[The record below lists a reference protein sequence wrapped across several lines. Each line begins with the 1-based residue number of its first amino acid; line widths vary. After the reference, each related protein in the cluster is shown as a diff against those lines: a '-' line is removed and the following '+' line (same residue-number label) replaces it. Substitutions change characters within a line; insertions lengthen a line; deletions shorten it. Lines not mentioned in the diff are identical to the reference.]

1 MTIRELCDQ
10 VTIQGFV
17 RVQRITDNG
26 IEILYKGEYL
36 DCNVG
41 RFDDKEITYIFPL
54 TVDGMNGICIEVE

>member
-17 RVQRITDNG
+17 RVQEIVDDG
-26 IEILYKGEYL
+26 IKILYKGKYL

-41 RFDDKEITYIFPL
+41 LFDDKEITYIFPL
-54 TVDGMNGICIEVE
+54 TADGMNGICIEVE